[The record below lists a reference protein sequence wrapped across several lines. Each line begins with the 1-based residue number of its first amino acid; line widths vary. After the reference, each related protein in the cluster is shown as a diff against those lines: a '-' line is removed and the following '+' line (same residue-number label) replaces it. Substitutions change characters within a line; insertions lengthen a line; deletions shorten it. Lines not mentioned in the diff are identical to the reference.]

1 MSDTPDYRDKM
12 GRYRTLSLF
21 VETNNDN
28 DTPVFTL
35 KPRDHNGCVSLKQL
49 YLSYDDPTEYSFAIE
64 VLGSWE
70 HWLKLSNSTWFKEYI
85 EAWRLELEVKLRSKG
100 IKEIRNQAAA
110 GNKDAAKWLAEKG
123 WDKRQAGRPSKAE
136 IERERKQQANVSNS
150 LEDDAERIG
159 LKH

>member
-1 MSDTPDYRDKM
+1 MSSPDYRDKM

-21 VETNNDN
+21 VETNNDS

-35 KPRDHNGCVSLKQL
+35 KPRDHNGCKSLKQL
-49 YLSYDDPTEYSFAIE
+49 YLSYEDPTEYSFAIE

-70 HWLKLSNSTWFKEYI
+70 HWLKLSNSTWFKEYLD
-85 EAWRLELEVKLRSKG
+85 AWRLELEVLLRSKG
-100 IKEIRNQAAA
+100 IKEIRSQATA

-136 IERERKQQANVSNS
+136 IEREKKQQASISSS
-150 LEDDAERIG
+150 LDDDAERIG